1 VALVVTWSSGF
12 VGAELASR
20 ADADPLDLLGWRF
33 TILAL
38 LLTVAARVR
47 GYRWPTAAAWR
58 RQALVGVLCQPLY
71 LVCIFEGVR
80 HGVPGGTAS
89 LIAALQPLLV
99 ATVAGPLLGERTSP
113 WMWVGMLLGLAGVTM
128 VVSGDV
134 SVGHAPVWAYLLPVA
149 GMLSL
154 STGTVLTRR
163 LRPPEGVLQTIM
175 MQSFVAAIVLDVAA
189 AVTGQVTVPTAW
201 DFWRAVLWLIVLASL
216 GGYVM
221 YVHVARTQ
229 GATVVSTLLYLT
241 PPTTMLWVYLMFG
254 TPVHVTG
261 FVGLAISAVGV
272 WLVLRSR
279 PVVPA
284 AAGSLP
290 RDSRPVET

>member
-1 VALVVTWSSGF
+1 MALVVTWSSGF

-20 ADADPLDLLGWRF
+20 AGADPLNLLGWRF
-33 TILAL
+33 TLLACL
-38 LLTVAARVR
+38 LAVVARAR
-47 GYRWPTAAAWR
+47 GYRWPSAAAWR
-58 RQALVGVLCQPLY
+58 RQTVVGVLCQPLY

-80 HGVPGGTAS
+80 HGVAGGTAS

-99 ATVAGPLLGERTSP
+99 ATVAGPLLGERTTG
-113 WMWVGMLLGLAGVTM
+113 WMWVGTLLGLTGVAV

-134 SVGHAPVWAYLLPVA
+134 SVGHAPAWAYVLPVA

-175 MQSFVAAIVLDVAA
+175 MQSLVAAVVLDVAA
-189 AVTGQVTVPTAW
+189 AVTRQATLPTSW

-254 TPVHVTG
+254 VPVHVAG

-279 PVVPA
+279 PGSAEARPTDTSPA
-284 AAGSLP
+284 RA
-290 RDSRPVET
+290 